1 MSRKLALRLAVDFTA
16 LALFLLALAYYWL
29 DNATH
34 EVMGTAMFV
43 LLMAHNTFNRRW
55 YGRVPQREERRRSVD
70 KLLVLGL
77 LVAMVTLL
85 VTSVMI
91 SQTVFVSVAS
101 PDAITARRIHV
112 LAAYWALLLVAIH
125 LGIRWRVV
133 LNALHNMTGS
143 SGGPLRAFAL
153 RLAGAGLAIAG
164 IYASFQIGV
173 GDKLTAQVSLEWWDF
188 DESTWAF
195 FVHHL
200 AIVGLYAWLAHHAFH
215 RIRGTSP
222 R

>member
-1 MSRKLALRLAVDFTA
+1 MNGRLALRLAVDFTA
-16 LALFLLALAYYWL
+16 LALFFLALAYYWL

-43 LLMAHNTFNRRW
+43 LLFMHNMFNRRW
-55 YGRVPQREERRRSVD
+55 YRGLPRRQEHRRTVD
-70 KLLVLGL
+70 KVLVLAL
-77 LVAMVTLL
+77 LAAMVTLL
-85 VTSVMI
+85 VTSVLI
-91 SQTVFVSVAS
+91 SQTVFASVAS
-101 PDAITARRIHV
+101 PDAFTARRIHV

-133 LNALHNMTGS
+133 LNALRNLPG
-143 SGGPLRAFAL
+143 LRDERLQAVSL
-153 RLAGAGLAIAG
+153 RQAGAGLAIAG
-164 IYASFQIGV
+164 VYGSFQVGV
-173 GDKLTAQVSLEWWDF
+173 GSKLLAKVSLEWWDF
-188 DESTWAF
+188 GESTWTF
-195 FVHHL
+195 FAHHL